1 MNLADFKQKNLQ
13 QKTNLIWGQGDFL
26 AIRYSHNCNVCLYSM
41 GKFYAEIWYRLA
53 DNEIH
58 AIKSFSCCSHLDSYL
73 ALIDLSEINQQ
84 NNLLL

>member
-13 QKTNLIWGQGDFL
+13 QKTNLIWEQGDFL
-26 AIRYSHNCNVCLYSM
+26 AVRYSSNCNVCLYAM

-58 AIKSFSCCSHLDSYL
+58 AIKGFANCTHLDILY
-73 ALIDLSEINQQ
+73 
-84 NNLLL
+84 